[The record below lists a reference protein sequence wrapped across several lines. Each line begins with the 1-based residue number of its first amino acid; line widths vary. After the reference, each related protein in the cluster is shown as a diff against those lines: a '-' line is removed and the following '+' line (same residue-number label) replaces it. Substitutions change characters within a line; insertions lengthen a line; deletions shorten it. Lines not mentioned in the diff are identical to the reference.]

1 LNLKQRLQSGELLI
15 SLHRLLQTHASTNG
29 ISSAIEHLAI
39 IHGIANEG
47 IPPGVSLL
55 QCFWPAQ
62 Q

>member
-15 SLHRLLQTHASTNG
+15 SQNRLLRTHASTNG
-29 ISSAIEHLAI
+29 VSSAMEQLAI

-62 Q
+62 K